1 MTGNGG
7 ADSTGGR
14 DDARVASERWCLS
27 EVDIFR
33 DLSSTEMEAMAE
45 QAPMRSVE
53 RGQIFYSPHEPVEVL
68 FILKQGR
75 VRIFRVTP
83 DGRTLT
89 IAILEAG
96 TVFGEMVLLGQSMD
110 DTFAEALESCVLCLM
125 SRADVRSMLLSDPR
139 IAARI
144 TEMLGQ
150 RLAVMEQRLSDT
162 LFKTVAQRIAG
173 TLARLAADSGARRSG
188 LGRRALEVRLT
199 HEQLSGLVGT
209 SRETTTKTL
218 NDFQERGLVRLRRGR
233 VAVLDLVA
241 LRAYAAPSLEDDVR

>member
-1 MTGNGG
+1 MT
-7 ADSTGGR
+7 ARDAAASTS
-14 DDARVASERWCLS
+14 DRWCLS

-45 QAPMRSVE
+45 RAPMRSVE
-53 RGQIFYSPHEPVEVL
+53 RGQVFYSPHEPVEVL
-68 FILKQGR
+68 FILKRGR
-75 VRIFRVTP
+75 VRIFRTAA

-96 TVFGEMVLLGQSMD
+96 TVFGEMVLLGQRMD
-110 DTFAEALESCVLCLM
+110 DTFAEALEPCVLCLM
-125 SRADVRSMLLSDPR
+125 SRADVRGMLLSDPR

-150 RLAVMEQRLSDT
+150 RLASVEQRLSDT
-162 LFKTVAQRIAG
+162 LFKTVAQRLAG
-173 TLARLAADSGARRSG
+173 TLSRLAADGGGRRIG
-188 LGRRALEVRLT
+188 LGRRAPEVRLT
-199 HEQLSGLVGT
+199 HEQLAGLVGA

-218 NDFQERGLVRLRRGR
+218 NEFQDRGLVELRRGR

-241 LRAYAAPSLEDDVR
+241 LRTYATTSALENR